1 MSKNAVND
9 QCGRP
14 SEGPVRDGVD
24 SRVSDIAS
32 PLDWFEMLL
41 PSLDSGGTDSGGTD
55 SGGTDS
61 GGTDSGDHADFRE
74 SPSPAAVQWGFI
86 HEESTPDA
94 TVRAMQQLAQEAS
107 SGESSADS
115 RSSLPHRDTVQSP
128 PVSAAAGT
136 ESSLA
141 ITTRD
146 DSDGGGIAAVPAA
159 GDWIDRLRQWEHE
172 LGQRAVEAERRSA
185 DLDARRRQFARLLR
199 QQARTLRQQDH
210 AATTADLAGQRLSD
224 LQQQIESLVEYLCE
238 AWPPAQPDSDANRL
252 EPTWSQPD
260 SSGLQN
266 PGDSP
271 EQQASLL
278 GDGPEADGQSV
289 TDELHFAE
297 IESLN
302 RKIDSLVEQND
313 QLARELAHHTVRRA
327 VSQSSDAHASLS
339 WEERKALLFKQFEAE
354 DNGEI
359 VVYENGA
366 ADHAVTE
373 EAAREEI
380 ERLREENARLK
391 GELKAR
397 DLEISEMR
405 TLLENRP
412 EVAGDGLTVG
422 AASIARLLD
431 GDELVQCERDRLKEI
446 QEEWEGKFRELE
458 IATSIERANLARQR
472 RELECKNA
480 ELEEQLVHLQ
490 REIKQDAIAG
500 PNQPT
505 RWLAKL
511 GLRD

>member
-1 MSKNAVND
+1 M
-9 QCGRP
+9 
-14 SEGPVRDGVD
+14 
-24 SRVSDIAS
+24 AS

-41 PSLDSGGTDSGGTD
+41 PCLE
-55 SGGTDS
+55 S
-61 GGTDSGDHADFRE
+61 GGTDSGDADSRGTDSGHQVDFRQ
-74 SPSPAAVQWGFI
+74 SPTPTAVPSVDV
-86 HEESTPDA
+86 HEESAADEPI
-94 TVRAMQQLAQEAS
+94 RAMEPR
-107 SGESSADS
+107 ADDAPVVDRS
-115 RSSLPHRDTVQSP
+115 VDARSSLPHPDALAPP
-128 PVSAAAGT
+128 PVSTAAGT
-136 ESSLA
+136 DVNLA
-141 ITTRD
+141 ITHRD
-146 DSDGGGIAAVPAA
+146 ASDNGGTAAAPTP

-172 LGQRAVEAERRSA
+172 LGLRAVESERRSA
-185 DLDARRRQFARLLR
+185 DLDARRREFARLLR
-199 QQARTLRQQDH
+199 QQARTLRYSDH
-210 AATTADLAGQRLSD
+210 AAGITADVADQRLSD
-224 LQQQIESLVEYLCE
+224 LQKQIESLVDVLCD
-238 AWPPAQPDSDANRL
+238 AWPPTQPDSDANRR
-252 EPTWSQPD
+252 EPAWSQTD
-260 SSGLQN
+260 SSGSNDPVDSPNQQGAL
-266 PGDSP
+266 PGDRP
-271 EQQASLL
+271 DA
-278 GDGPEADGQSV
+278 AGQSA

-327 VSQSSDAHASLS
+327 VSQSSDANASLS

-359 VVYENGA
+359 VVYDDGVA
-366 ADHAVTE
+366 GHAVTE
-373 EAAREEI
+373 EAAREEV

-391 GELKAR
+391 AELKAR

-431 GDELVQCERDRLKEI
+431 GDELVQCERDRLREI

-490 REIKQDAIAG
+490 REIKQDAITG

-511 GLRD
+511 GLKD

>member
-1 MSKNAVND
+1 MSKNAIND

-14 SEGPVRDGVD
+14 SDGPVRDGVD
-24 SRVSDIAS
+24 SPVSDTAS
-32 PLDWFEMLL
+32 RLDWFEMLL
-41 PSLDSGGTDSGGTD
+41 PCLDSGDLDSGGLDSGGL
-55 SGGTDS
+55 
-61 GGTDSGDHADFRE
+61 ADIQE
-74 SPSPAAVQWGFI
+74 SPSLAAVQWGFM
-86 HEESTPDA
+86 HEDSRAEETF
-94 TVRAMQQLAQEAS
+94 RAMNGLAPDGPA
-107 SGESSADS
+107 GDRPADS
-115 RSSLPHRDTVQSP
+115 RPSFPHGDTPEPP
-128 PVSAAAGT
+128 PVSNAAGADVN
-136 ESSLA
+136 LA
-141 ITTRD
+141 ITRRD
-146 DSDGGGIAAVPAA
+146 ASDLGGTAATPSP

-172 LGQRAVEAERRSA
+172 LGERAVEAERRSA
-185 DLDARRRQFARLLR
+185 DLDARRREFARLLR

-210 AATTADLAGQRLSD
+210 AAADADMTGQRLGN
-224 LQQQIESLVEYLCE
+224 LQQQIETLIEYLCD
-238 AWPPAQPDSDANRL
+238 AWPPKQADSDANGL
-252 EPTWSQPD
+252 ESALSQPD
-260 SSGLQN
+260 SSGSQN
-266 PGDSP
+266 RGDSP
-271 EQQASLL
+271 HQQESLL
-278 GDGPEADGQSV
+278 GDGPEAAGKPV
-289 TDELHFAE
+289 TDELHFDE
-297 IESLN
+297 IDSLH

-327 VSQSSDAHASLS
+327 VSQSSDAHASMS

-359 VVYENGA
+359 LVYENESTN
-366 ADHAVTE
+366 HSNTE
-373 EAAREEI
+373 AISEEDAREEI
-380 ERLREENARLK
+380 ERLRQENARLK

-397 DLEISEMR
+397 DLEIAEMR

-412 EVAGDGLTVG
+412 VVAGNDLTVG

-472 RELECKNA
+472 RDLECKNA

-511 GLRD
+511 GIKD